1 MFDGV
6 SVPLLKIN
14 NNDPQNLRDNHIF
27 HYRQMG
33 HNPHKNSLKPP
44 LFPQLKLK
52 IPQSFI
58 PYQSKMLHNPFG
70 SFLKIFQIPHIA
82 RTP

>member
-33 HNPHKNSLKPP
+33 HN
-44 LFPQLKLK
+44 PQLKLK